1 MTYRLAPMLLVC
13 ACAHAPAAPL
23 PVDLPAR
30 LATALDV
37 AALIV
42 EVQVADA
49 GEVGCVLAPV
59 AGASLRTGAG
69 YLRGSGTLPG
79 FTVDPTACGV
89 VVPSVALPSWLGAV
103 WSAVSGMLGDLP
115 CSLAAPLRYALGAGD
130 ALTTWARDT
139 SQPVNVPAGEVCP

>member
-1 MTYRLAPMLLVC
+1 MTYRIAPLLLLC
-13 ACAHAPAAPL
+13 ACAHAPVAPL

-49 GEVGCVLAPV
+49 GEVGCVVAPV
-59 AGASLRTGAG
+59 AGAALRTGAG
-69 YLRGSGTLPG
+69 YLRGNPALPG
-79 FTVDPTACGV
+79 FAVDPSGCGV
-89 VVPSVALPSWLGAV
+89 SVPSVALPSWLGAV
-103 WSAVSGMLGDLP
+103 WAAVAGMLGDLP

-139 SQPVNVPAGEVCP
+139 SQPVVVPAAEVCP